1 MLLSPVPEPPRVS
14 RTDKLDGSTAT
25 TVVEEPVGGARID
38 AVTDED
44 GSVRYRFEAPAHCG
58 KTFDD
63 LEAAKRYA
71 DVYVSVGG
79 FCEEGSGEVGVP
91 AGLVQ
96 AGTDAMAVYL
106 LSLPATSRE
115 WVRSFY
121 GVSDEELDDYLE
133 WVRGRADERRE
144 RARDAAA
151 E

>member
-1 MLLSPVPEPPRVS
+1 MS
-14 RTDKLDGSTAT
+14 RTEETEPAQPG
-25 TVVEEPVGGARID
+25 TVVEEDVEDVRILRIAGDGD
-38 AVTDED
+38 AAASAED
-44 GSVRYRFEAPAHCG
+44 DPRYRFEAPLHSG
-58 KTFDD
+58 VTFDD

-79 FCEEGSGEVGVP
+79 FREERTGEIGVP

-144 RARDAAA
+144 RARDGAA